1 MSDSRKSHWE
11 DVYITKDPTE
21 LSWYQGAPQK
31 SLQMISA
38 TGVGQKAAL
47 IDIGG
52 GASTLVDNLLDSG
65 FDDVTVLDIASAA
78 LVRSRARLGDRA
90 KTVTWIEQQ
99 FLYARW
105 QAKA

>member
-1 MSDSRKSHWE
+1 
-11 DVYITKDPTE
+11 
-21 LSWYQGAPQK
+21 
-31 SLQMISA
+31 MISA

-99 FLYARW
+99 LLCARW